1 MNTTRETPPS
11 SFKEFESYASG
22 SPSAT
27 IYIDAPPERVMSIL
41 KDLKSYPLW
50 CPFTRQMDGE
60 CIKDTTITEHV
71 QLNLNSPSRRLQ
83 RVIVSEANE
92 ECLNW
97 FSIMGGS
104 RYILFAQRSQ
114 FVVSEGSGTRYY
126 TCDRMSGVLSP
137 LVLFLYFR
145 TIQEGFNAVALALKA
160 RSEEK

>member
-1 MNTTRETPPS
+1 MTTPPS
-11 SFKEFESYASG
+11 SIKDFESYASG

-50 CPFTRQMDGE
+50 CPFTRKMDGE

-71 QLNLNSPSRRLQ
+71 QLNLKSTSRRLQ

-92 ECLNW
+92 VCLHW
-97 FSIMGGS
+97 YSILGGS
-104 RYILFAQRSQ
+104 RSILFAQRSQ
-114 FVVSEGSGTRYY
+114 FVVSEGNGTRYY
-126 TCDRMSGVLSP
+126 TCDRMSGILSF

-145 TIQEGFNAVALALKA
+145 TIQDGFKSIAMALKA

>member
-1 MNTTRETPPS
+1 MTTPPS
-11 SFKEFESYASG
+11 SIKDFESYASG

-71 QLNLNSPSRRLQ
+71 QLNLKSTSRRLQ

-92 ECLNW
+92 VCLHW
-97 FSIMGGS
+97 YSILGGS
-104 RYILFAQRSQ
+104 RSILFAQRSQ
-114 FVVSEGSGTRYY
+114 YVVSEGHGTRYY
-126 TCDRMSGVLSP
+126 TCDRMSGILSP

-145 TIQEGFNAVALALKA
+145 TIQDGFNSIAVALKA